1 MLKKIRVTLSI
12 QNANKVAGGLVLPDL
27 CQTGTKVHPLS

>member
-12 QNANKVAGGLVLPDL
+12 QNANNVAEGLVPPTSVKPAL
-27 CQTGTKVHPLS
+27 KSSR